1 MSPQVLCQFAEVNEY
16 IQKCHSGH
24 TLTVPT
30 VESEGNRLLTWGKFG
45 NRFSGETAEIELLRD
60 GNIVK
65 VQTTLKTPV
74 RLVCSNSLNLLLH
87 RTWGQCSTLVQLNVP
102 PSTISNPKHCD
113 IYTRWNS
120 TICALGTKNY
130 CVLMRENFYAVLQV
144 PVHIEGKL
152 PSYLIVAGL
161 VFTSVCH
168 PYLEYV
174 NWPYLPTYPSKI
186 PAFKG
191 VAFLQILNLSQLCF
205 SCRSEYGSEFEY
217 DAPVSFAF
225 NFPVCKICS

>member
-1 MSPQVLCQFAEVNEY
+1 MNIPRNAIVVTPWLCLQWR
-16 IQKCHSGH
+16 
-24 TLTVPT
+24 
-30 VESEGNRLLTWGKFG
+30 EGNRPLTWGKFG

-130 CVLMRENFYAVLQV
+130 CVLMRERTSMLFCRCQCTLKGNCHHTWLWQGLFLHLFV
-144 PVHIEGKL
+144 I
-152 PSYLIVAGL
+152 LIW
-161 VFTSVCH
+161 SM
-168 PYLEYV
+168 
-174 NWPYLPTYPSKI
+174 
-186 PAFKG
+186 
-191 VAFLQILNLSQLCF
+191 
-205 SCRSEYGSEFEY
+205 
-217 DAPVSFAF
+217 
-225 NFPVCKICS
+225 